1 MLRGCRGTVSIHL
14 LQDQARRAQAW
25 RIRGPQRIVKRSHGG
40 LSGAAGFVLWTDP
53 PGEERGERERRWL
66 LEISW

>member
-1 MLRGCRGTVSIHL
+1 MLPGCRGTVSMHL
-14 LQDQARRAQAW
+14 LQDQACRAQA
-25 RIRGPQRIVKRSHGG
+25 RHVRGPQRIVKRSRVG
-40 LSGAAGFVLWTDP
+40 LSGAAAFVLWTDP